1 MTKIVMK
8 KKMVKKP
15 KTCLVKKT
23 KMIKKVEM
31 RTKTE
36 TIKKIVYNDIKEMK
50 PVLKYTLET
59 IERRAVRMVKQM
71 KHI

>member
-8 KKMVKKP
+8 RKKVQKP
-15 KTCLVKKT
+15 RTKLIKKT

-36 TIKKIVYNDIKEMK
+36 TVKKIVQLEKQEMK
-50 PVLKYTLET
+50 PVLKYVLET
-59 IERRAVRMVKQM
+59 VERRAVRMVK
-71 KHI
+71 